1 MVVRLV
7 QEVYSRKDRRGPGH
21 IENTASNESTVQFT
35 HYYLSPRGLMLP
47 YFDYVRKLL
56 NGV

>member
-7 QEVYSRKDRRGPGH
+7 QEVYSRKDRRGLGH
-21 IENTASNESTVQFT
+21 IENTASNESTLQFT
-35 HYYLSPRGLMLP
+35 HYLSPRGLMLP